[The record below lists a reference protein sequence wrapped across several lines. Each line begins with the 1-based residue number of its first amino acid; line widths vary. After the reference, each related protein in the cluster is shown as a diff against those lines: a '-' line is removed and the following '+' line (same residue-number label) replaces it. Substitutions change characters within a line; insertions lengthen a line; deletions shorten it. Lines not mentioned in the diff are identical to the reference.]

1 MNKVSANSYPGKAVI
16 GSAGRLILLV
26 ATAALVLPVSG
37 ALARQTSQTSKGT
50 TLAGN
55 AENGR
60 HLFMTVGCYQCHG
73 TVGQGGVGPRLA
85 PRPLDLSAFVAF
97 VRKPLGRGMP
107 PYASKVL
114 SGSDL
119 ADIRAYLETIP
130 EPPPVKSIPL
140 LNQ

>member
-16 GSAGRLILLV
+16 GSTRRLILLV
-26 ATAALVLPVSG
+26 AAVALFLPGSAAV
-37 ALARQTSQTSKGT
+37 ARQTSQASKGN
-50 TLAGN
+50 TLAGK

-73 TVGQGGVGPRLA
+73 TLGQGGVGPRLA
-85 PRPLDLSAFVAF
+85 PRPMDLGAFEAF

-114 SGSDL
+114 SDSDL

>member
-1 MNKVSANSYPGKAVI
+1 MNKVSANSYPRKAVI
-16 GSAGRLILLV
+16 GSSRRLILLV
-26 ATAALVLPVSG
+26 AAVALFLPGSAAV
-37 ALARQTSQTSKGT
+37 ARQTSQASKGNM
-50 TLAGN
+50 LAGN

-60 HLFMTVGCYQCHG
+60 HLFMKVGCYECHG
-73 TVGQGGVGPRLA
+73 TLAQGGVGPRLA
-85 PRPLDLSAFVAF
+85 PRPMDLGAFVAF
-97 VRKPLGRGMP
+97 VRKPPGRGMP

-114 SGSDL
+114 SDSDL